1 MGHKQAKLGL
11 NLSNFRLKYA
21 NFRALMGQFGSQMG
35 QFDYQLETQ
44 IGYLEQKYVN
54 WDISKPKLVISE
66 L

>member
-1 MGHKQAKLGL
+1 MGHRQAKLGL
-11 NLSNFRLKYA
+11 NLANFRLKYA
-21 NFRALMGQFGSQMG
+21 NFRALMGQFGAQMV